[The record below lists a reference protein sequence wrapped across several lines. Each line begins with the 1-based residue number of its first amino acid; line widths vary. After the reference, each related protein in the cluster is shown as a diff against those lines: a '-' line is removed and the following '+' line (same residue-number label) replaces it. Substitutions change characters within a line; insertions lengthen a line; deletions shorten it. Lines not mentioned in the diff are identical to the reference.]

1 MWSTLELPLARF
13 RNVIDSGLNLDLA
26 TSIAFL
32 ITSRGRLLFV
42 AKRSL
47 EPLGNSRDL
56 GILPFGVKSI
66 VINGLGFN
74 NTWCLRRC
82 LSGSLVV
89 RCCGYR
95 SEATCD
101 NASRA
106 LIKINPSELYS
117 GSYKPYCSRQ
127 KY

>member
-1 MWSTLELPLARF
+1 MNKL
-13 RNVIDSGLNLDLA
+13 
-26 TSIAFL
+26 FL
-32 ITSRGRLLFV
+32 ILIVLMITTPTSSFSHSGGVNLHKCHLNYSTGVFHCHQ
-42 AKRSL
+42 SL
-47 EPLGNSRDL
+47 PRDAM
-56 GILPFGVKSI
+56 IQKE
-66 VINGLGFN
+66 FN

-106 LIKINPSELYS
+106 LIKINPSGLYS